1 MIKNKEIYMT
11 EKIKFPEIHLPQK
24 YYELTCSLNE
34 LGTDLPI
41 TQRIIQRQKYFN
53 EQKGVVAQFDFKTN
67 IIGLLSGKWLKTLCK
82 ENKIDTVTQ
91 CAKTISHEVFH
102 SILAQEHGYTS
113 CKLLDYP
120 FKDSKSLAIY
130 LKDYGLW

>member
-11 EKIKFPEIHLPQK
+11 KKIKFPQIHLQKK
-24 YYELTCSLNE
+24 YYEFTCLLNKQ
-34 LGTDLPI
+34 GISIPI
-41 TQRIIQRQKYFN
+41 AQRIIQRQKFFN
-53 EQKGVVAQFDFKTN
+53 EQKGVVAQFDYRTN

-102 SILAQEHGYTS
+102 SILAQEHGFKI